1 MIYQVTRGSFAD
13 ATLVLVSHIL
23 MTTEP
28 VVLELAGF
36 SVTRDE
42 DIGLRGLEDEMFG
55 GTGYS
60 SEYL

>member
-1 MIYQVTRGSFAD
+1 MIHEDTRGSFAD
-13 ATLVLVSHIL
+13 AALALVSHIL

-28 VVLELAGF
+28 AVLDMAGF
-36 SVTRDE
+36 PVTPDE
-42 DIGLRGLEDEMFG
+42 VIGLRGLGDEMYG